1 MKRFVTYDLL
11 VVYQN
16 GGSDLY
22 HPSVHD
28 NADTIEELLSETDKY
43 LKEKVPDW
51 GIVQVQFK
59 DEELDEWESGKH
71 WYRYGKN
78 RTNDL
83 GWTVSD

>member
-43 LKEKVPDW
+43 LEEKVPDW
-51 GIVQVQFK
+51 GIVQVQF
-59 DEELDEWESGKH
+59 
-71 WYRYGKN
+71 RTKN
-78 RTNDL
+78 LMNGNLENTGIDTERIVLTI
-83 GWTVSD
+83 